1 MSSRRDRER
10 DVRELAQLRIENEAL
25 RGQYQMVQ
33 DELVR
38 SNAWAN
44 HYQAESEQKDGKVSL
59 ASDFI
64 MLIKAALIAIN
75 ELIEQKKQTDEQNF
89 ALIMLIKAVLPEINE
104 LKQYIEQLERE
115 KLELQMAAVN
125 INK

>member
-44 HYQAESEQKDGKVSL
+44 HYQAESEQKDGSKFLPIGPCVVRSMQRYRL
-59 ASDFI
+59 L
-64 MLIKAALIAIN
+64 LISSC
-75 ELIEQKKQTDEQNF
+75 
-89 ALIMLIKAVLPEINE
+89 
-104 LKQYIEQLERE
+104 
-115 KLELQMAAVN
+115 
-125 INK
+125 

>member
-38 SNAWAN
+38 TSAWAS
-44 HYQAESEQKDGKVSL
+44 HYQAESEQKDGT
-59 ASDFI
+59 
-64 MLIKAALIAIN
+64 IN

-89 ALIMLIKAVLPEINE
+89 AQINE

>member
-10 DVRELAQLRIENEAL
+10 DVLELAQLRIENEAL

-38 SNAWAN
+38 TNAWAS
-44 HYQAESEQKDGKVSL
+44 HYQAESEQKDGEMNQL
-59 ASDFI
+59 R
-64 MLIKAALIAIN
+64 
-75 ELIEQKKQTDEQNF
+75 EQKD
-89 ALIMLIKAVLPEINE
+89 AEINE
-104 LKQYIEQLERE
+104 LKQKMMELE
-115 KLELQMAAVN
+115 KKNMELQMAAVN